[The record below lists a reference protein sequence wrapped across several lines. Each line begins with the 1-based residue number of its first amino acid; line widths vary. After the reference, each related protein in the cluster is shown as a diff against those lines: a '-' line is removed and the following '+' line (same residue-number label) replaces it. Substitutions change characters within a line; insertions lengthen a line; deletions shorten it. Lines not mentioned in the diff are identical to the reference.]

1 MTGRVGW
8 AVVVVIL
15 ASHESGTHLASDI
28 FKCSLAELQGKSTL
42 HAYACA
48 ARREP
53 AVTTF
58 TDKNLRR
65 GISVAD
71 EGMGV
76 THREGGGR

>member
-1 MTGRVGW
+1 
-8 AVVVVIL
+8 
-15 ASHESGTHLASDI
+15 
-28 FKCSLAELQGKSTL
+28 L
-42 HAYACA
+42 HALPCA

-71 EGMGV
+71 EAMGV